1 MRLKRPACHLTMGR
15 EGKGFIVLPRWRIV
29 AATVAA
35 LTVLASI
42 ITLTPAV
49 AAPRPMAD
57 GITYVALGDSV
68 AAGLGAGPIVDEC
81 GHTAGASFH
90 PNALGQM
97 NGYLPLM
104 NMQFLS

>member
-15 EGKGFIVLPRWRIV
+15 EGKGFIVLPRRRIV

-68 AAGLGAGPIVDEC
+68 AAGRGP
-81 GHTAGASFH
+81 AR
-90 PNALGQM
+90 
-97 NGYLPLM
+97 
-104 NMQFLS
+104 

>member
-42 ITLTPAV
+42 FSLTPAV

-57 GITYVALGDSV
+57 GITYVARRLGGRRSR
-68 AAGLGAGPIVDEC
+68 AGPIVDEC